1 MIKYFSTILALCIGS
16 IGLLGQTAEN
26 TQQPERVP
34 IYRVTVVAR
43 TTKAINYRHRSGD
56 TKVDFRGTSLLPLAI
71 GDAAVQSRQGTI
83 RVDAKFRHLA
93 PASRFGPEYMT
104 YVLWAISPEGRPV
117 NLGEVLP
124 DNNGN
129 SRLQVTS
136 DLQAFGMIVTAE
148 PHFAVTQP
156 SDVVVMEN
164 FVTND
169 TTGTVEEV
177 DAKYEL
183 LKRGQYTVSANPAEL
198 TPMAFDGKTPIE
210 VYEARN
216 AVRIAKWA
224 GAEAYAAETLKKAEV
239 DLQNA
244 EGFLASKG
252 DRKDSITNARE
263 AAQIAEDARLISLH
277 KMEAEEQARERKSAD
292 DARATAQAES
302 IAAAQA
308 REQAQHAAQEK
319 AEADAAKQAA
329 EAKAEQDRLTA
340 EQARQTAEQERQNA
354 EQARLTA
361 EQAEQQKERAESEKG
376 VLRAQLQQQF
386 NSILA
391 TRDTARGLIM
401 NMSDVLFDTGK
412 YTLKPMAREKLARV
426 SGILVSHQG
435 LSLEIDGYTD
445 SVGGDEFN
453 QKLSEERARSVRDY
467 LATQGVP
474 PDSVTCKGFGKTNPV
489 ASNDTYKGR
498 QQNRR
503 VELVVSGDAIKAQ
516 MGSNPVS
523 H

>member
-1 MIKYFSTILALCIGS
+1 MIRFFSMLLALSIGS
-16 IGLLGQTAEN
+16 ITLFGQTAAN
-26 TQQPERVP
+26 PQQPERVP

-43 TTKAINYRHRSGD
+43 TTKAINYRHRSEN
-56 TKVDFRGTSLLPLAI
+56 TKVDFRGTSLMPEAL
-71 GDAAVQSRQGTI
+71 GDADVQSRQGAI
-83 RVDAKFRHLA
+83 RVDARFKHLA

-124 DNNGN
+124 DNSGN

-136 DLQAFGMIVTAE
+136 DLQTFGLIVTAE

-183 LKRGQYTVSANPAEL
+183 LKRGQYTVNASPTEL
-198 TPMAFDGKTPIE
+198 KPMALDGRTPIE
-210 VYEARN
+210 LYEARN
-216 AVRIAKWA
+216 ALRIAKWA
-224 GAEAYAAETLKKAEV
+224 GAETYAADTLQKAEG

-252 DRKDSITNARE
+252 NRKDLITDARE
-263 AAQIAEDARLISLH
+263 AAQMAEDARLISVR
-277 KMEAEEQARERKSAD
+277 KMEAEEQARERQSAA
-292 DARATAQAES
+292 DARATAQAQS
-302 IAAAQA
+302 LAAAQA
-308 REQAQHAAQEK
+308 REAAEHAAQER

-329 EAKAEQDRLTA
+329 EAKAEQDRLNA
-340 EQARQTAEQERQNA
+340 EQARQAA
-354 EQARLTA
+354 EQAQQNAQQAQLKS
-361 EQAEQQKERAESEKG
+361 EQAESEKLA
-376 VLRAQLQQQF
+376 LRTQLQQQL

-412 YTLKPMAREKLARV
+412 YTLKPIAREKLARV

-445 SVGGDEFN
+445 SVGGDEYN
-453 QKLSEERARSVRDY
+453 QNLSENRARSVRDY

-474 PDSVTCKGFGKTNPV
+474 PDSIVCKGFGKTNPV
-489 ASNDTYKGR
+489 ASNDTSQGR

-516 MGSNPVS
+516 LSPSAEG

>member
-1 MIKYFSTILALCIGS
+1 MIKFFSTILVLFIGS
-16 IGLLGQTAEN
+16 TGLFGQTAAN
-26 TQQPERVP
+26 TQPVERVP

-56 TKVDFRGTSLLPLAI
+56 TKVDFRGTSLLPDAL
-71 GDAAVQSRQGTI
+71 GDAEVQSKQGAI
-83 RVDAKFRHLA
+83 KVDAKFKHLA

-124 DNNGN
+124 DSNGN

-136 DLQAFGMIVTAE
+136 DLQAFGLIVTAE

-169 TTGTVEEV
+169 TNGTVEEV

-183 LKRGQYTVSANPAEL
+183 LKRGQYTANVNPAEL
-198 TPMAFDGKTPIE
+198 TPRVIDGTTPLE
-210 VYEARN
+210 LYEARN
-216 AVRIAKWA
+216 AIRIAKWS
-224 GAEAYAAETLKKAEV
+224 GAKTYAPDTLSKAEV

-252 DRKDSITNARE
+252 NRKDLITDARE
-263 AAQIAEDARLISLH
+263 AAQMAEDARLISMR
-277 KMEAEEQARERKSAD
+277 KMEAEEQAREQKTAA

-302 IAAAQA
+302 VAAAQA
-308 REQAQHAAQEK
+308 REQAERAAQEK
-319 AEADAAKQAA
+319 AEADAAKQSA
-329 EAKAEQDRLTA
+329 EAKAEL
-340 EQARQTAEQERQNA
+340 ERQNA
-354 EQARLTA
+354 EQARQAAQQAQQQT
-361 EQAEQQKERAESEKG
+361 EQAESEKAA
-376 VLRAQLQQQF
+376 LRSQLQQQF

-391 TRDTARGLIM
+391 TRDSARGLIM
-401 NMSDVLFDTGK
+401 NMSDVLFDSGK
-412 YTLKPMAREKLARV
+412 YTLKPIAREKLAKV

-435 LSLEIDGYTD
+435 LTLEIDGYTD
-445 SVGGDEFN
+445 SVGSDEFN
-453 QKLSEERARSVRDY
+453 QTLSENRARAVRDY

-474 PDSVTCKGFGKTNPV
+474 PDSITCKGFGKTNPV
-489 ASNDTYKGR
+489 ASNDTYQGR

-503 VELVVSGDAIKAQ
+503 VEMVVSGDAIRAQ
-516 MGSNPVS
+516 LSSKMES